1 MAAVSKNVYFDV
13 LDNIA
18 DRYNNTYHRT
28 IKMKPIDVKSDFY
41 AEYSFDPN
49 DKKPKYKVGY
59 DVRIS
64 KHKNSF
70 AKGYVANWSEEVFSS
85 AKEKIQF
92 HGHKLLLT
100 LMVKKLLEHFMEK
113 NCKKQIKRT

>member
-1 MAAVSKNVYFDV
+1 MSKNVYFDV

-64 KHKNSF
+64 KYKNSF

-100 LMVKKLLEHFMEK
+100 LMVKKIVGTFYGKELQKANQKNLE
-113 NCKKQIKRT
+113 